1 MSCIFCR
8 IIAGEIP
15 SAKVYEND
23 EVVAIRDRA
32 PQAPVHVLVMPK
44 KHMDSLAEL
53 KDPGIAAAL
62 LKGVREVAAQ
72 EGLKEYRTI
81 ANTGAGA
88 GQTVFHLHLHVLGG
102 RELKA
107 MG

>member
-15 SAKVYEND
+15 SAKVLEND
-23 EVVAIRDRA
+23 EVLAIRDRS

-53 KDPGIAAAL
+53 KDPAVAAAL
-62 LKGVREVAAQ
+62 LKGVRDVAAQ
-72 EGLKEYRTI
+72 EGLQDFRTI

-88 GQTVFHLHLHVLGG
+88 GQTVFHLHMHVLGG
-102 RELKA
+102 RTLTS